1 MAFTTW
7 QTLGM
12 EFQTRRGLGMSESL
26 VGTALHTWRKLGSE
40 FHSCTANMMGATT
53 GHRIVIT
60 PFTKIATTNLRTDPI
75 VSPSCWR
82 FLRDTMIPGVIVR
95 KNNTHT
101 HKQIPGRLNF
111 LSLKSTIYGKIRNRN
126 DQRWAKQ
133 WSLCRNGAGGTYLVG
148 QLLQQMETHR
158 VSTRVQFAGPLV
170 LIGWTTSLH
179 LSSIRLCSLV
189 IQWSSKVCLG
199 VQLADLVHFT
209 LGGLS
214 PRSLGSKKI

>member
-111 LSLKSTIYGKIRNRN
+111 LSLKSTIYSKIRNRN

-133 WSLCRNGAGGTYLVG
+133 WSSKACFRWEACA
-148 QLLQQMETHR
+148 ETE
-158 VSTRVQFAGPLV
+158 
-170 LIGWTTSLH
+170 
-179 LSSIRLCSLV
+179 LV
-189 IQWSSKVCLG
+189 IPTLLASYFSKWKPIVSRHVYSS
-199 VQLADLVHFT
+199 LA
-209 LGGLS
+209 
-214 PRSLGSKKI
+214 R

>member
-60 PFTKIATTNLRTDPI
+60 PFTKIATTNLRMDPI

-82 FLRDTMIPGVIVR
+82 FLRDTMIPGVIVS

-101 HKQIPGRLNF
+101 HTQTDPRQTEFSVTENYNLRLNPESKLWF
-111 LSLKSTIYGKIRNRN
+111 KDEQN
-126 DQRWAKQ
+126 
-133 WSLCRNGAGGTYLVG
+133 NGAPKLASGEKLVQKRSWWYLPCWPATSANGNPSCLYTCIVRWPASVDRMD
-148 QLLQQMETHR
+148 QISPPVKHPSLQPHHP
-158 VSTRVQFAGPLV
+158 VV
-170 LIGWTTSLH
+170 
-179 LSSIRLCSLV
+179 
-189 IQWSSKVCLG
+189 K
-199 VQLADLVHFT
+199 
-209 LGGLS
+209 
-214 PRSLGSKKI
+214 